1 MTIEYLLKRAKEL
14 ISTGKIKGATSEL
27 LKQAI
32 EQNPAELEG
41 FLMDI
46 ADQAQDEYSS
56 KVTKRIYGNELVGI
70 ALAYKISR
78 KEAEEEDNPK
88 PKKRKGTS
96 VNEANTKVKG
106 GLADKLTTKDIAEK
120 FGVSVTKIERE
131 LRMGIP
137 VELEHTKDKSVA
149 KDIAMD
155 HLAEMPDY
163 YTRLNKLEDTAIK
176 FWDKK
181 KIKESLREN
190 LNSFL
195 YL

>member
-1 MTIEYLLKRAKEL
+1 MTIEHLLNRAKEL

-70 ALAYKISR
+70 AMAYKISR

-88 PKKRKGTS
+88 PKKTKKNTS
-96 VNEANTKVKG
+96 INEDIKIV
-106 GLADKLTTKDIAEK
+106 LRQKLTR
-120 FGVSVTKIERE
+120 FV
-131 LRMGIP
+131 
-137 VELEHTKDKSVA
+137 KS
-149 KDIAMD
+149 
-155 HLAEMPDY
+155 
-163 YTRLNKLEDTAIK
+163 
-176 FWDKK
+176 
-181 KIKESLREN
+181 
-190 LNSFL
+190 
-195 YL
+195 